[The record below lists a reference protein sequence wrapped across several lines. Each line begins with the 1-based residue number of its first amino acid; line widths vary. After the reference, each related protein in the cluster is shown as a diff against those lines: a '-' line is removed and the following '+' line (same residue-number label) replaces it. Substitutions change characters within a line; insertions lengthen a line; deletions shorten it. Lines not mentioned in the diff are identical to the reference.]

1 MDVAMPFAK
10 EMPMSAAH
18 AIQPAD
24 QRPAAPSRAVRPART
39 DARAESA
46 PAAPGPLSLDEFWA
60 RLDAGR

>member
-1 MDVAMPFAK
+1 
-10 EMPMSAAH
+10 MSAAH